1 MNAVHRAV
9 YEAVLAAAETD
20 DLIGEVIRDTDSI
33 AVMRQLFSNY
43 RGDGD
48 TAKGMRLSS
57 HGLSIMSRIFE
68 PIKVL
73 PNDKTPITSRQQ
85 LFLDRV
91 CVLPYF
97 YSTLAG
103 FILFDQGLGV
113 RLVMANGSV
122 DTLMRLEGYS
132 RFP

>member
-9 YEAVLAAAETD
+9 YEALLTAAEVD
-20 DLIGEVIRDTDSI
+20 DLIAEVLRDTDETT
-33 AVMRQLFSNY
+33 VMRQLFSNY
-43 RGDGD
+43 RGDGA

-91 CVLPYF
+91 SALPYF
-97 YSTLAG
+97 YSSVAG

-113 RLVMANGSV
+113 RLVLANGSV
-122 DTLMRLEGYS
+122 DLLMRLEGYS